1 MSSGRLRRLL
11 VDFFVSG
18 SFFVA
23 GRGASPGSLRFL
35 MPSLSR
41 ARRLYSGARPRIAW
55 ETGTPLGLATSR
67 FGSTSP
73 PRQGNEVTR
82 WTQLGLFYSRDFL
95 STLGRPGEKNRLAAE
110 VTPPHILFGW
120 EMGESGLVSK
130 RSRTREQHTMGYL
143 CSGWGADYTVSRKQQ
158 AVDWIEPLREL
169 RQRGRVN
176 LLPSPSPPLPR
187 GALQPPHGASNHPGR
202 PSPPAADPAGAR
214 ARAPRRPVLTFDR
227 QRMTLRHDCMTAC
240 DNR

>member
-1 MSSGRLRRLL
+1 MSLGRLRRLL
-11 VDFFVSG
+11 VDCFVSG

-35 MPSLSR
+35 MPSLSL

-55 ETGTPLGLATSR
+55 ETGTPLGLAIPR

-120 EMGESGLVSK
+120 EMGESGFVSK
-130 RSRTREQHTMGYL
+130 REAGHESSTPWATY
-143 CSGWGADYTVSRKQQ
+143 
-158 AVDWIEPLREL
+158 AVDGERITQCLESSRQWIGL
-169 RQRGRVN
+169 
-176 LLPSPSPPLPR
+176 S
-187 GALQPPHGASNHPGR
+187 H
-202 PSPPAADPAGAR
+202 
-214 ARAPRRPVLTFDR
+214 
-227 QRMTLRHDCMTAC
+227 
-240 DNR
+240 

>member
-1 MSSGRLRRLL
+1 
-11 VDFFVSG
+11 
-18 SFFVA
+18 
-23 GRGASPGSLRFL
+23 

-41 ARRLYSGARPRIAW
+41 ARRLYSGSRPRIAW

-120 EMGESGLVSK
+120 EMGESGFVSK
-130 RSRTREQHTMGYL
+130 REAGHESSTPWATY
-143 CSGWGADYTVSRKQQ
+143 
-158 AVDWIEPLREL
+158 AVDGERITQCLESSRQWIGLSHRSIHREREREL
-169 RQRGRVN
+169 VVHITQKEV
-176 LLPSPSPPLPR
+176 LLVQLNELI
-187 GALQPPHGASNHPGR
+187 AHGSWR
-202 PSPPAADPAGAR
+202 
-214 ARAPRRPVLTFDR
+214 
-227 QRMTLRHDCMTAC
+227 
-240 DNR
+240 

>member
-1 MSSGRLRRLL
+1 MLRTVSGRLRRLL

-18 SFFVA
+18 SFFVT

-55 ETGTPLGLATSR
+55 ETGTPLGLAIPR

-110 VTPPHILFGW
+110 VTASSHTFWL
-120 EMGESGLVSK
+120 GESGLVWK
-130 RSRTREQHTMGYL
+130 R
-143 CSGWGADYTVSRKQQ
+143 GAGHESSTPWATY
-158 AVDWIEPLREL
+158 AVDGERITQCLESSRQWIGL
-169 RQRGRVN
+169 
-176 LLPSPSPPLPR
+176 S
-187 GALQPPHGASNHPGR
+187 H
-202 PSPPAADPAGAR
+202 
-214 ARAPRRPVLTFDR
+214 
-227 QRMTLRHDCMTAC
+227 
-240 DNR
+240 